1 MNHLSQ
7 MPQVGQSY
15 LISAF
20 PGTGKSHFV
29 NYGEGSGYMPSGFA
43 SDSDSSKFP
52 KDNFPLNY
60 LEHLESLIDKGVS
73 RIFVSSH
80 ESVRNALFDRGLQFT
95 LVYPDQHLKEE
106 YLERYKQRGNT
117 EAFIKLV
124 SDNWKDW
131 LDGCKSQIGCYHIE
145 LQANQFISNI
155 C

>member
-1 MNHLSQ
+1 MSHLEK
-7 MPQVGQSY
+7 MPKMESSY

-20 PGTGKSHFV
+20 PGTGKSYYVDH
-29 NYGEGSGYMPSGFA
+29 GEGSGYMPSGFA

-60 LEHLESLIDKGVS
+60 LEHLESLIEKRVS

-80 ESVRNALFDRGLQFT
+80 EVVRNALFDRGHNFT
-95 LVYPDQHLKEE
+95 LVYPAKHLKEE

-124 SDNWKDW
+124 SDNWDNW

-145 LQANQFISNI
+145 LESNQFISNV